1 MYGYVP
7 TFCWHGA
14 YLIRSDKLSRLKLGI
29 ELDGYKNAPFSHLSP
44 YLFPSDTH
52 QQHSQSSLTH
62 CCSVLKAIK
71 ILWKSSS
78 SQSPRNNMGNSE
90 SVYYKDESTGRK
102 YNESQWAAQNRVWE
116 SEKAARDRQQEYAD
130 RQREQQQ
137 QDAQRRADDDARWQ
151 QQQNNNYNN
160 NNN

>member
-1 MYGYVP
+1 
-7 TFCWHGA
+7 
-14 YLIRSDKLSRLKLGI
+14 
-29 ELDGYKNAPFSHLSP
+29 
-44 YLFPSDTH
+44 
-52 QQHSQSSLTH
+52 
-62 CCSVLKAIK
+62 
-71 ILWKSSS
+71 
-78 SQSPRNNMGNSE
+78 MGNSE